1 MRAARGINAGIRPLL
16 GMVLDSQEL
25 LRRLGYEFHVL
36 VEPPSEPE
44 QAEVTFSEVLGVSS
58 AVGRLAT
65 LLGERLYMHQLQA
78 IGVLEAG
85 RNLVLVSGTGSGKTE
100 AWFAYALRNR
110 RKTLVLYPTL
120 ALAHDQLSR
129 LSDYSNSLG
138 MKVTR
143 IDSEERARL
152 AREGFKISQ
161 VKALLSS
168 SDIVVTNP
176 AFLLMDLKRYAVKP
190 SSSLLSSTLPLL
202 DLLVVDELDFY
213 SPRGISLLLA
223 MIRVLAE
230 LKRGLQV
237 AVLTAALANPEE
249 VCEYL
254 REVTGRECGI
264 ITGKPFRRENRVI
277 LVLGKNLSELWRECR
292 SYKKLL
298 ESGGAGRDVLEA
310 LESYEAF
317 KARAQKVVD
326 ALRALGVELPSPHV
340 DPIEILS
347 AYVDD
352 DYATLVFTRSINRAE
367 ELYRK
372 LRFSLPEGKSSKVAA
387 HHHLVSRARRSEIE
401 HGLRDGTIRLVL
413 SPRTLSQ
420 GVDIGSVA
428 RVVHAGLPEEVR
440 EFKQREGRKGRRR
453 DIPFTETVVIPS
465 TLWDRELLSRGVQVF
480 EKWVSAPLEVT
491 LVNKENN
498 YGKLFYALFKLLS
511 RQKLAREEYELLEK
525 LGLVRDGQLTRRG
538 KAAWRDLNFHELA
551 PPFGIKRVFVGED
564 GEERYLEDV
573 SFSDLVDK
581 FQVGCIDYSSDG
593 VVVSLLLG
601 GSSGRV
607 VRKIVEQP
615 LRESILARH
624 DALAYA
630 IEEYRRAKSLW
641 GERSSL
647 FADYARGKLRS
658 EAVSNV
664 IPPSE
669 GFGMYYKFPYKV
681 LWYIESE
688 RGRLVETSLGTL
700 VLRDRRVIEVPALTA
715 GKYSDFT
722 YGKAF
727 EVDYRED
734 LRKLRLG
741 LAFLN
746 VFLRKRRRLPLWT
759 FSYSITSVG
768 GRKVFILWEEKCA
781 GYLEKLDWQRVY
793 AELDE
798 YNPSELAEIY
808 LLERDEEAHVEW
820 LALGG
825 DWGVAKQLAKRVV
838 EYILLRDRLRL
849 ALRGREWYVPA
860 PGRHLRRVA
869 VDVVRVPLSD
879 DEEFAI
885 GYVALF
891 DGESVVVGR
900 YRKSLFKVEG
910 EEKVQQVLT
919 ELLNSGYR
927 VYVYDLERVREELH
941 KLGLTFQAALVS
953 GLVQMGLV
961 VDVKPLM
968 EGLLGASGLSLES
981 ILAEMSPDALARV
994 GLAGLES
1001 VQEVAHELQRLRSR
1015 SPGRPPKL
1023 QGRAFEALDEKAR
1036 MLAEQSS
1043 RGIYLLG
1050 LLAESAQA
1058 VEQGAASA
1066 AGHVHK

>member
-1 MRAARGINAGIRPLL
+1 M
-16 GMVLDSQEL
+16 LDSREL

-44 QAEVTFSEVLGVSS
+44 HAEVTFSELLGVPS
-58 AVGRLAT
+58 ATGRLAA
-65 LLGERLYMHQLQA
+65 LLGERLYKHQLQA
-78 IGVLEAG
+78 VETLKSGK
-85 RNLVLVSGTGSGKTE
+85 NLVLVSGTGSGKTE
-100 AWFAYALRNR
+100 AWLAYVFKDKKKALA
-110 RKTLVLYPTL
+110 LYPTL

-129 LSDYSNSLG
+129 LSDYSSSLG
-138 MKVTR
+138 LKVAR

-152 AREGFKISQ
+152 AKEGFKTSQ
-161 VKALLSS
+161 VKVLLSS

-176 AFLLMDLKRYAVKP
+176 AFLLMDLKRYAVKT

-223 MIRVLAE
+223 MIKVLAE
-230 LKRGLQV
+230 LKKGLQV

-254 REVTGRECGI
+254 KEVTGRECSI
-264 ITGKPFRRENRVI
+264 VSGKPFRRENRVI

-292 SYKKLL
+292 GYRKLL
-298 ESGGAGRDVLEA
+298 ESGGAGRDILEA
-310 LESYEAF
+310 LESYEVF
-317 KARAQKVVD
+317 KARAQKVVE
-326 ALRALGVELPSPHV
+326 ALRALGVELPNPYV

-352 DYATLVFTRSINRAE
+352 DHATLVFTRSINRAE

-372 LRFSLPEGKSSKVAA
+372 LRFSLPEGKSGKVAA
-387 HHHLVSRARRSEIE
+387 HHHLVSKERRSEIE
-401 HGLRDGTIRLVL
+401 QGLRDGTVKLVL

-420 GVDIGSVA
+420 GIDIGSVA
-428 RVVHAGLPEEVR
+428 RVVHVGLPEEVR

-453 DIPFTETVVIPS
+453 DIPFTETVTIPS

-498 YGKLFYALFKLLS
+498 YGKLFYALFKLFS
-511 RQKLAREEYELLEK
+511 RQKLAPDEYELLER
-525 LGLVRDGQLTRRG
+525 LGLIKDGQLTRTG
-538 KAAWRDLNFHELA
+538 KAAWRDLNFYEFA
-551 PPFGIKRVFVGED
+551 PPFGIKRVFVDEN

-573 SFSDLVDK
+573 SFSDLVEK

-615 LRESILARH
+615 LRESVLARH

-630 IEEYRRAKSLW
+630 VEEYIKAKSLW

-664 IPPSE
+664 IPPSG
-669 GFGMYYKFPYKV
+669 GFGMYHKFPYKV
-681 LWYIESE
+681 LWYVESE
-688 RGRLVETSLGTL
+688 RGRLVKTSLGTL

-715 GKYSDFT
+715 GRYSDFT
-722 YGKAF
+722 YGRAF

-746 VFLRKRRRLPLWT
+746 VFLRERKRLPLWT

-768 GRKVFILWEEKCA
+768 GRKAFILWEEECA
-781 GYLEKLDWQRVY
+781 GYLEKLDWQRIY

-808 LLERDEEAHVEW
+808 LLARDEEAHVEW

-825 DWGVAKQLAKRVV
+825 DWSIAKQLARRVV
-838 EYILLRDRLRL
+838 EYILLRDKLRL
-849 ALRGREWYVPA
+849 VLRGREWYVPA

-869 VDVVRVPLSD
+869 MDVVRVPLSD
-879 DEEFAI
+879 DEEFAV
-885 GYVALF
+885 GYIALF
-891 DGESVVVGR
+891 DGESAVVGR
-900 YRKSLFKVEG
+900 YRRSLFKVEG
-910 EEKVQQVLT
+910 EEKIQQALT

-941 KLGLTFQAALVS
+941 KLGLTFQAALIS
-953 GLVQMGLV
+953 GLVQMGLI
-961 VDVKPLM
+961 VDVKLLM
-968 EGLLGASGLSLES
+968 EGLLGASNLSLES
-981 ILAEMSPDALARV
+981 ILAEMSPEVLARV
-994 GLAGLES
+994 GIAELES
-1001 VQEVAHELQRLRSR
+1001 VQEVAHELQWLRSR
-1015 SPGRPPKL
+1015 SPGRLPKL
-1023 QGRAFEALDEKAR
+1023 QGKFFEVLDEKAR

-1050 LLAESAQA
+1050 LLTE
-1058 VEQGAASA
+1058 A
-1066 AGHVHK
+1066 AGQGNPGRQERI

>member
-1 MRAARGINAGIRPLL
+1 
-16 GMVLDSQEL
+16 MVLDSQEL

-58 AVGRLAT
+58 AVGRLAM

-538 KAAWRDLNFHELA
+538 KAAWRDLNFYELA

-664 IPPSE
+664 IPPSK

-746 VFLRKRRRLPLWT
+746 VFLRERRRLPLWT

>member
-1 MRAARGINAGIRPLL
+1 
-16 GMVLDSQEL
+16 VLDSREL

-44 QAEVTFSEVLGVSS
+44 HAEVTFSELLGVPS
-58 AVGRLAT
+58 ATGRLAA
-65 LLGERLYMHQLQA
+65 LLGERLYKHQLQA
-78 IGVLEAG
+78 VETLKSGK
-85 RNLVLVSGTGSGKTE
+85 NLVLVSGTGSGKTE
-100 AWFAYALRNR
+100 AWLAYVFKDKKKALA
-110 RKTLVLYPTL
+110 LYPTL

-129 LSDYSNSLG
+129 LSDYSSSLG
-138 MKVTR
+138 LKVAR

-152 AREGFKISQ
+152 AKEGFKTSQ
-161 VKALLSS
+161 VKVLLSS

-176 AFLLMDLKRYAVKP
+176 AFLLMDLKRYAVKT

-223 MIRVLAE
+223 MIKVLAE
-230 LKRGLQV
+230 LKKGLQV

-254 REVTGRECGI
+254 KEVTGRECSI
-264 ITGKPFRRENRVI
+264 VSGKPFRRENRVI

-292 SYKKLL
+292 GYRKLL
-298 ESGGAGRDVLEA
+298 ESGGAGRDILEA
-310 LESYEAF
+310 LESYEVF
-317 KARAQKVVD
+317 KARAQKVVE
-326 ALRALGVELPSPHV
+326 ALRALGVELPNPYV

-352 DYATLVFTRSINRAE
+352 DHATLVFTRSINRAE

-372 LRFSLPEGKSSKVAA
+372 LRFSLPEGKSGKVAA
-387 HHHLVSRARRSEIE
+387 HHHLVSKERRSEIE
-401 HGLRDGTIRLVL
+401 QGLRDGTVKLVL

-420 GVDIGSVA
+420 GIDIGSVA
-428 RVVHAGLPEEVR
+428 RVVHVGLPEEVR

-453 DIPFTETVVIPS
+453 DIPFTETVTIPS

-498 YGKLFYALFKLLS
+498 YGKLFYALFKLFS
-511 RQKLAREEYELLEK
+511 RQRLAPDEYELLER
-525 LGLVRDGQLTRRG
+525 LGLIKDGQLTRTG
-538 KAAWRDLNFHELA
+538 KAAWRDLNFYEFA
-551 PPFGIKRVFVGED
+551 PPFGIKRVFVDEN

-573 SFSDLVDK
+573 SFSDLVEK

-615 LRESILARH
+615 LRESVLARH

-630 IEEYRRAKSLW
+630 VEEYIKAKSLW

-664 IPPSE
+664 IPPSG
-669 GFGMYYKFPYKV
+669 GFGMYHKFPYKV
-681 LWYIESE
+681 LWYVESE
-688 RGRLVETSLGTL
+688 RGRLVKTSLGTL

-715 GKYSDFT
+715 GRYSDFT
-722 YGKAF
+722 YGRAF

-746 VFLRKRRRLPLWT
+746 VFLRERKRLPLWT

-768 GRKVFILWEEKCA
+768 GRKAFILWEEECA
-781 GYLEKLDWQRVY
+781 GYLEKLDWQRIY

-808 LLERDEEAHVEW
+808 LLARDEEAHVEW

-825 DWGVAKQLAKRVV
+825 DWSIAKQLARRVV
-838 EYILLRDRLRL
+838 EYILLRDKLRL
-849 ALRGREWYVPA
+849 VLRGREWYVPA

-869 VDVVRVPLSD
+869 MDVVRVPLSD
-879 DEEFAI
+879 DEEFAV
-885 GYVALF
+885 GYIALF
-891 DGESVVVGR
+891 DGESAVVGR
-900 YRKSLFKVEG
+900 YRRSLFKVEG
-910 EEKVQQVLT
+910 EEKIQQALT

-941 KLGLTFQAALVS
+941 KLGLTFQAALIS
-953 GLVQMGLV
+953 GLVQMGLI
-961 VDVKPLM
+961 VDVKLLM
-968 EGLLGASGLSLES
+968 EGLLGASNLSLES
-981 ILAEMSPDALARV
+981 ILAEMSPEVLARV
-994 GLAGLES
+994 GIAELES
-1001 VQEVAHELQRLRSR
+1001 VQEVAHELQWLRSR
-1015 SPGRPPKL
+1015 SPGRLPKL
-1023 QGRAFEALDEKAR
+1023 QGKFFEVLDEKAR

-1050 LLAESAQA
+1050 LLTE
-1058 VEQGAASA
+1058 A
-1066 AGHVHK
+1066 AGQGNPGRQERI

>member
-1 MRAARGINAGIRPLL
+1 MF
-16 GMVLDSQEL
+16 DSREL

-44 QAEVTFSEVLGVSS
+44 QADITFSTLLGVSS
-58 AVGRLAT
+58 ATGKLAS
-65 LLGERLYMHQLQA
+65 LLGERLYKHQLQA
-78 IGVLEAG
+78 IEALEAG
-85 RNLVLVSGTGSGKTE
+85 RNLVFISGTGSGKTE
-100 AWFAYALRNR
+100 AWFVYAFKHGK
-110 RKTLVLYPTL
+110 KTLALYPTL

-129 LSDYSNSLG
+129 LSDYSSNLG
-138 MKVTR
+138 VKVSR

-152 AREGFKISQ
+152 AREGFKTSQ
-161 VKALLSS
+161 VKALLSG
-168 SDIVVTNP
+168 SDIIVTNP
-176 AFLLMDLKRYAVKP
+176 AFLLMDLKRFAAKP
-190 SSSLLSSTLPLL
+190 SSSLLSSTLSLL
-202 DLLVVDELDFY
+202 NLLVVDELDFY
-213 SPRGISLLLA
+213 SPREISLLFA
-223 MIRVLAE
+223 IIRVLAE
-230 LKRGLQV
+230 VRRGLQV

-254 REVTGRECGI
+254 REVTGRDCGI
-264 ITGKPFRRENRVI
+264 VAGKPFRRENRVI
-277 LVLGKNLSELWRECR
+277 LVLGKNLQELWRECR
-292 SYKKLL
+292 SYRKLL
-298 ESGGAGRDVLEA
+298 ESRGAGRDILEA
-310 LESYEAF
+310 LESYDAF
-317 KARAQKVVD
+317 KARAQKVVE
-326 ALRALGVELPSPHV
+326 ALRALGVELPNPHV

-352 DYATLVFTRSINRAE
+352 DHATLVFTRSINRAE

-372 LRFSLPEGKSSKVAA
+372 LRFSLSEDKSRRVAA
-387 HHHLVSRARRSEIE
+387 HHHLVSRARRAEIE
-401 HGLRDGTIRLVL
+401 QGLRDGTVKLVL

-420 GVDIGSVA
+420 GIDIGSVA
-428 RVVHAGLPEEVR
+428 RIVHVGLPEEVR

-465 TLWDRELLSRGVQVF
+465 TLWDRELLSRGVQAF
-480 EKWVSAPLEVT
+480 EKWVSAPLEIT

-498 YGKLFYALFKLLS
+498 YGKVFYALFKLFS
-511 RQKLAREEYELLEK
+511 RQKLTRDEYELLEK
-525 LGLVRDGQLTRRG
+525 LGLVRDGQLTRTG
-538 KAAWRDLNFHELA
+538 KAAWRDLNFYEFA
-551 PPFGIKRVFVGED
+551 PPFGIKRVFVDEN

-573 SFSDLVDK
+573 SFSDLVEK

-630 IEEYRRAKSLW
+630 IEEYRRAKSMW

-647 FADYARGKLRS
+647 FSDYVRGKLRS
-658 EAVSNV
+658 EAVANV

-669 GFGMYYKFPYKV
+669 GFGLYYKFPYKV

-700 VLRDRRVIEVPALTA
+700 VLRDRKVIEVPALTA

-746 VFLRKRRRLPLWT
+746 VFLRERWQLPLWT

-768 GRKVFILWEEKCA
+768 GRKAFILWEEECA
-781 GYLEKLDWQRVY
+781 GYLERLDWQKVY

-798 YNPSELAEIY
+798 YNPSELAEIF

-825 DWGVAKQLAKRVV
+825 DWSAAKQLAKKVV
-838 EYILLRDRLRL
+838 EYILLRDKLRL
-849 ALRGREWYVPA
+849 VLRGREWYVPA

-869 VDVVRVPLSD
+869 VDVVRIPLSD
-879 DEEFAI
+879 DEEFAV

-919 ELLNSGYR
+919 ELLNSGYE

-941 KLGLTFQAALVS
+941 KLGLTFQAALLS
-953 GLVQMGLV
+953 GLIQMGLV
-961 VDVKPLM
+961 VDVKPLV
-968 EGLLGASGLSLES
+968 ESLLGVSNLPLEGV
-981 ILAEMSPDALARV
+981 LAEIGPELLASF
-994 GLAGLES
+994 GLAELES
-1001 VQEVAHELQRLRSR
+1001 VQGVASELQRLRSR
-1015 SPGRPPKL
+1015 SPGRLLKL
-1023 QGRAFEALDEKAR
+1023 QGRAFEVLDEKAR

-1043 RGIYLLG
+1043 KGIYLLG

-1058 VEQGAASA
+1058 PEQGARA
-1066 AGHVHK
+1066 ACT

>member
-1 MRAARGINAGIRPLL
+1 
-16 GMVLDSQEL
+16 MVLDSREL

-44 QAEVTFSEVLGVSS
+44 QAEVTFSEVLGVPS
-58 AVGRLAT
+58 AVGRLAS
-65 LLGERLYMHQLQA
+65 LLRERLYMHQLQA

-85 RNLVLVSGTGSGKTE
+85 KNLVLVSGTGSGKTE
-100 AWFAYALRNR
+100 AWFAYAFRNR

-143 IDSEERARL
+143 IDSEERTRL
-152 AREGFKISQ
+152 AREGFKTSQ

-213 SPRGISLLLA
+213 SPREISLLLA

-317 KARAQKVVD
+317 KAGAQKVVD

-401 HGLRDGTIRLVL
+401 QGLRDGTIRLVL

-428 RVVHAGLPEEVR
+428 RIVHVGLPEEVR

-465 TLWDRELLSRGVQVF
+465 TLWDRELLSRSVQVF
-480 EKWVSAPLEVT
+480 EKWVGAPLEVT

-498 YGKLFYALFKLLS
+498 YGKLFYTLFKLLS

-538 KAAWRDLNFHELA
+538 KAAWRDLNFYEFA

-573 SFSDLVDK
+573 SFSDLVEK

-630 IEEYRRAKSLW
+630 IEEYRRVKSLW

-746 VFLRKRRRLPLWT
+746 VFLRERRRLPLWT

-768 GRKVFILWEEKCA
+768 GRKVFILWEEECA

-910 EEKVQQVLT
+910 EEKVQQALT